1 MPREAFS
8 LVFQFPS
15 SNSKAILGAFD
26 AVLGRIFLKSR
37 PSRSRNNNYTYPKFA
52 LRAGGCGGQ

>member
-15 SNSKAILGAFD
+15 SNDKAILGAFD
-26 AVLGRIFLKSR
+26 AVLGRDLSEISPF
-37 PSRSRNNNYTYPKFA
+37 PIP
-52 LRAGGCGGQ
+52 Q